1 MKNENIAPGQL
12 VPEEIRL
19 ECYIEALRQLE
30 AGESRYRISGFSSC
44 LRLPC
49 ILWDLESVG
58 ANAPNGAYWGSEHT
72 EKMFPEM
79 EGISAAVYGL
89 EAEDRYPIRKSFLE
103 NAIQKLRK

>member
-30 AGESRYRISGFSSC
+30 AGEERYGLGAFAAC

-49 ILWDLESVG
+49 ILWDLGSFE
-58 ANAPNGAYWGSEHT
+58 NYAPNVQFWHHEHT
-72 EKMFPEM
+72 ELMFPEM
-79 EGISAAVYGL
+79 KGLSEAVGGL
-89 EAEDRYPIRKSFLE
+89 EDSDRYPIRKSFLE